1 MNERRVAVAGVI
13 NYSIFKC
20 LFTDMNSGLGLMVIN
35 SQNFPVLFEPQSL
48 WGGEWDLGQ
57 LGWVRCSYPSRGIR
71 GQSGRGWWVTQTL
84 PIAAPSYHRHLGD
97 SRPEEMNGSFSKPP
111 VS

>member
-20 LFTDMNSGLGLMVIN
+20 LFTGMNSGLGLMVIN

-48 WGGEWDLGQ
+48 WGGGEELGSAG
-57 LGWVRCSYPSRGIR
+57 LGKV
-71 GQSGRGWWVTQTL
+71 
-84 PIAAPSYHRHLGD
+84 D
-97 SRPEEMNGSFSKPP
+97 
-111 VS
+111 